1 MFGHSLIETVDL
13 DTSRYCLILLR
24 CELCYILRPEYFFIE
39 EENKHTKGLIDTHLQ
54 ALDQSGEKRPATAF

>member
-1 MFGHSLIETVDL
+1 M
-13 DTSRYCLILLR
+13 
-24 CELCYILRPEYFFIE
+24 YFFIE